1 MSRTALTAIAPR
13 AKRKTMRAAVIAA
26 PGRIEIR
33 QVPVCEPGPT
43 QVRIRMEGC
52 GICASNLP
60 VWEGRD
66 WFEYPREPGSPG
78 HEGWGVVDAVGS
90 DVTEFTVGQRVAC
103 MSFRAYAE
111 YDVAE
116 SDSVAALPA
125 WLDGAAFPG
134 EPLACAVNVFR
145 RSDIRS
151 GQRAAIVGIGFLGGL
166 LTSLAA
172 AAGAEVIAI
181 SRRRC
186 ALELARKMG
195 AAHTV
200 IMDDHYRVIE
210 EVDRITGGARCDRVI
225 EAVGLQWPLDL
236 AGELTSTRGRLVI
249 AGYHQDG
256 ARQVNM
262 QMWNWR
268 GLDVINAH
276 ERDQAV
282 YMEAMREAIDAV
294 ERRRMSPFEMLTHRF
309 SLDELGE
316 AFQMLRRRPDGFI
329 KGYIGF

>member
-151 GQRAAIVGIGFLGGL
+151 GQRSHSGDRISGRAFDIIGSGRGRRGHRN
-166 LTSLAA
+166 LAA
-172 AAGAEVIAI
+172 
-181 SRRRC
+181 
-186 ALELARKMG
+186 
-195 AAHTV
+195 TV
-200 IMDDHYRVIE
+200 CTGVGSEDG
-210 EVDRITGGARCDRVI
+210 GGAYGDHGR
-225 EAVGLQWPLDL
+225 PL
-236 AGELTSTRGRLVI
+236 SR
-249 AGYHQDG
+249 
-256 ARQVNM
+256 N
-262 QMWNWR
+262 
-268 GLDVINAH
+268 
-276 ERDQAV
+276 
-282 YMEAMREAIDAV
+282 
-294 ERRRMSPFEMLTHRF
+294 
-309 SLDELGE
+309 
-316 AFQMLRRRPDGFI
+316 
-329 KGYIGF
+329 